1 MGKPGLDLTLVF
13 SYGAKVSLVVASFV
27 IGWRKPSIVRP
38 PAACLAALA
47 SFLLAGVPFESR
59 AWRSVLYPADWQ
71 PPGLE
76 TSFETGKLIQDFS
89 YAGYRAGEY
98 PVPDVAGPVFNAA
111 QAPYNADPTGTA
123 DSTAAL
129 QSAINTAKAAGGGV
143 VYLPAGLY
151 RISPQGSASYALRID
166 ASNIILRGAGAGK
179 TFLLNTSTN
188 MRNTVVILVEGST
201 GAGFFASGTGTTT
214 IRQDLPGPTQ
224 VLPVASTA
232 GFAAGQWVMVRAN
245 ASDAWVT
252 EHNEPGWIGYS
263 NSLRGVAYFRRVV
276 AVNAAT
282 NSITVDAPTR
292 YYLKTRDNARVLRLA
307 AGPVTEVGLE
317 DFSIGNVQHP
327 GTGWREEDYNYPTNA
342 AYYVH
347 NSFLVKML
355 RVRDSWMRRVET
367 FQPADNSTTCH
378 LLSNGVLIQESSR
391 VTLGDCHFQRP
402 QYGGGGGN
410 GYMYRLQN
418 ANDCLLNACRAT
430 FSRHGMVLSHMGS
443 CGNVFHQC
451 IDKDTGRQTGDT
463 GSQTTGGSN
472 SDHHM
477 HFSHSNLIDAS
488 TGDNSSWE
496 ARYRPYGTPPLHN
509 VTAAHGVYW
518 NLLGTGGG
526 PAYAIR
532 TEQSRYGYAIG
543 TRGTRTAVDRPTYG
557 GTKCD
562 PADHVEGLGEGDTL
576 EPFSLYQDQL
586 ARRLGLPAVTLPGLV
601 TLPFPENSTRLEAT
615 VLVGGLPAVP
625 GSFAAQWRVVAAPDA
640 VFFSAP
646 DAAATQVTFAG
657 RGTNWLEL
665 AVTAGERQA
674 TAQVAVV
681 LAPPLTLQSETVVAE
696 ADAFVR
702 DGSYATN
709 NYGTET
715 SLHLKKS
722 SAGYNRRG
730 FVRFELAGV
739 SLTNFSQA
747 WLELRSPSPPAPA
760 IVPAMEFRFVTND
773 TWLETELTWANQP
786 GAGPLLQSWLMT
798 TGVVERIE
806 VTSAALSEFLG
817 DQRFSGV
824 IQVTSQPGDNV
835 YYYYAREAAAGLGPR
850 LVLEKVTP
858 PISFYDW
865 MGIYG
870 TIPGNLRG
878 PADDPDG
885 DGFQNLE
892 EFFFVQNPSV
902 PDAGPAL
909 RWARSGG
916 SLSFRYLQR
925 KGLPVNFHYLFESA
939 PGVADG
945 GWQPVPG
952 IAFARLADFAD
963 AEEWEAWVP
972 EDFSAASRFY
982 RLKLVLS
989 P

>member
-1 MGKPGLDLTLVF
+1 MCH
-13 SYGAKVSLVVASFV
+13 ASS
-27 IGWRKPSIVRP
+27 RL
-38 PAACLAALA
+38 PAFALLLSALA
-47 SFLLAGVPFESR
+47 LVPLRAS
-59 AWRSVLYPADWQ
+59 AWRSALYPADWR

-76 TSFETGKLIQDFS
+76 ASFETDKLIQDFS
-89 YAGYRAGEY
+89 YAGYQAGES
-98 PVPDVAGPVFNAA
+98 PVPEVTGPVFNAA

-123 DSTAAL
+123 DSTLAL
-129 QSAINTAKAAGGGV
+129 QSAINAAKAAGGGV

-151 RISPQGSASYALRID
+151 RVSPQGSASYALRID
-166 ASNIILRGAGAGK
+166 ASNIILRGAGAGQ

-188 MRNTVVILVEGST
+188 MRNAVVILVEGST
-201 GAGFFASGTGTTT
+201 GAGFFAGGAGTTP
-214 IRQDLPGPTQ
+214 IRQDLPGPTR
-224 VLPVASTA
+224 VLPVGSTA
-232 GFAAGQWVMVRAN
+232 GFAVGQWVMVRAD
-245 ASDAWVT
+245 ASDAWVS

-282 NSITVDAPTR
+282 NSLTLDTPTR
-292 YYLKTRDNARVLRLA
+292 YYLKTRDNARVIRLA

-317 DFSIGNVQHP
+317 DFSIGNVQNP

-355 RVRDSWMRRVET
+355 RARDSWMRRVET
-367 FQPADNSTTCH
+367 FQPAGNTTTCH
-378 LLSNGVLIQESSR
+378 LLSNGVLLQESSR
-391 VTLGDCHFQRP
+391 LTLSECHFQRP

-418 ANDCLLNACRAT
+418 ANDCLLQACRAT

-526 PAYAIR
+526 PAYVIR

-543 TRGTRTAVDRPTYG
+543 TRGTRTGVDRPTFG
-557 GTKCD
+557 GAKCN
-562 PADHVEGLGEGDTL
+562 PADHVEGVGQGDTL

-586 ARRLGLPAVTLPGLV
+586 ARRLGLPAVTLPATV
-601 TLPFPENSTRLEAT
+601 TLPFPENSTRLAAT
-615 VLVGGLPAVP
+615 VLVGGMPATP
-625 GSFAAQWRVVAAPDA
+625 GSFTAQWRVVATTGQ
-640 VFFSAP
+640 VFLSAP
-646 DAAATQVTFAG
+646 NASDTQATFDG
-657 RGTNWLEL
+657 RGTHWLEL
-665 AVTAGERQA
+665 AITAGGHSA

-681 LAPPLTLQSETVVAE
+681 LAPPLALESETVVPE

-702 DGSYATN
+702 DGPYATN
-709 NYGTET
+709 NYGAET
-715 SLHLKKS
+715 TLHLKKS

-730 FVRFELAGV
+730 FVRFNLAAV
-739 SLTNFSQA
+739 SLTNFNRA
-747 WLELRSPSPPAPA
+747 WLELRSPAPPTPG
-760 IVPAMEFRFVTND
+760 IEPGMEFRLVTND
-773 TWLETELTWANQP
+773 TWLEMELTWANQP
-786 GAGPLLQSWLMT
+786 AMGSPIQSWLMN
-798 TGVVERIE
+798 TGGVERVE
-806 VTSAALSEFLG
+806 VTAAALGEFAG
-817 DQRFSGV
+817 DKRLSGV

-835 YYYYAREAAAGLGPR
+835 YYYHAREAAAGQGPR
-850 LVLEKVTP
+850 LVLEKITAPVT
-858 PISFYDW
+858 FADW
-865 MGIYG
+865 MAGYD
-870 TIPGNLRG
+870 TIPEPLRG
-878 PADDPDG
+878 PTDDPDG
-885 DGFQNLE
+885 DGFKNLE
-892 EFFFVQNPSV
+892 ELFFAQNPAAPEV
-902 PDAGPAL
+902 GPAL
-909 RWARSGG
+909 RWTRSGG
-916 SLSFRYLQR
+916 ILAFRYRQR
-925 KGLPVNFHYLFESA
+925 KGLPLNFHYLFESA
-939 PGVADG
+939 PALTAAE
-945 GWQPVPG
+945 WQPVPG
-952 IAFARLADFAD
+952 MVFTRLADSPD

-972 EDFSAASRFY
+972 EAFSASSRFY
-982 RLKLVLS
+982 RLKLALS